1 MKSIATWVLLASAL
15 SPTAWATIYEVG
27 PGKTYATIGAVP
39 WATLAPGDEVLIY
52 WSATPY
58 QEKWVICRQG
68 TAMAPIVVRGVLGP
82 GGERPVI
89 EGSGAVTAPG
99 LNYWNEDR
107 GVLKIGGANTPADL
121 TPAYITVENLEI
133 RSARPPYTFTD
144 DGGNPGNYASNA
156 AAIYIEKGDAIVVRN
171 CVFHDCGNG
180 FFCAS
185 GTSDLLVEG
194 CHIYDNGISG
204 SIFEHNNYTEA
215 NGITFQFNRFG
226 PLRAGCPGNNLKD
239 RSAGCVIRC
248 NWIEGGNR
256 QLDLVDS
263 SALYTDP
270 DYGATYVY
278 GNVLIEPDGAGNS
291 QIVHYGGDSGTT
303 SEYRQGTLYFYN
315 NTVISTRTGNTTL
328 LRLSTNDES
337 ADCRNN
343 IVYVTASGSSLAML
357 DGAGALAIRNLWLK
371 AGWAD
376 SHSGLTGTITD
387 NGGHVTGTTPGFV
400 DASGQDYHLASGS
413 ACVDAAAALAAAVIP
428 THDVVFQYVSHQ
440 AGQARAVVATRDV
453 GAFEYGVAAPPPPP
467 PPPPSDPGG
476 GGGGGSGC
484 GLLGVEPLI
493 FLGFVLLVRRCRKG
507 PFLNS
512 RGFAQSPLI
521 E

>member
-1 MKSIATWVLLASAL
+1 MKSIAIWTLLTS
-15 SPTAWATIYEVG
+15 TAWATVYDVG
-27 PGKTYATIGAVP
+27 PGQPYATLGAVP
-39 WATLAPGDEVLIY
+39 WATLAPGDEVRIH
-52 WSATPY
+52 WRATPY
-58 QEKWVICRQG
+58 AEKWVICRQG
-68 TAMAPIVVRGVLGP
+68 TQALPILVRGILGP

-89 EGSGAVTAPG
+89 TGDGAVTAPG

-121 TPAYITVENLEI
+121 TPAWITVENLEI
-133 RSARPPYTFTD
+133 RSARPGFSYTD
-144 DGGNPGNYASNA
+144 DGGNAGAYSSNA
-156 AAIYIEKGDAIVVRN
+156 AAIYIEKGDNVVVRN

-185 GTSDLLVEG
+185 GTSDLLVEA

-215 NGITFQFNRFG
+215 NGITFQFNHFG

-239 RSAGCVIRC
+239 RSAGCVIRH

-263 SALYTDP
+263 DTLYTDP

-291 QIVHYGGDSGTT
+291 QIVHYGGDSGVTA
-303 SEYRQGTLYFYN
+303 EYRKGTLYFYN
-315 NTVISTRTGNTTL
+315 NTVVSTRSGNTTL
-328 LRLSTNDES
+328 FRLSTNEES

-343 IVYVTASGSSLAML
+343 IVYVTAPGSALAML
-357 DGAGALAIRNLWLK
+357 DGAGMLTIRNLWVK

-376 SHSGLTGTITD
+376 SHSGLTGSITD

-400 DASGQDYHLASGS
+400 DEPGQDYHLASAS
-413 ACVDAAAALAAAVIP
+413 ACVDSAAALAAAVLP
-428 THDVVFQYVSHQ
+428 AHDVVEQYVTHQ

-467 PPPPSDPGG
+467 PPTDPGG
-476 GGGGGSGC
+476 GGGGSSGC
-484 GLLGVEPLI
+484 GLLGVEPLLLI
-493 FLGFVLLVRRCRKG
+493 VLLGRRFNR
-507 PFLNS
+507 S
-512 RGFAQSPLI
+512 
-521 E
+521 